1 MIVLLDDIGKW
12 FSWPSSWDNI
22 SSSAKMSKGEPA
34 HFDLSENAV
43 AAIGM
48 QWSIVEIAKDD
59 DTKRRHNG

>member
-1 MIVLLDDIGKW
+1 MVLVAIIMG
-12 FSWPSSWDNI
+12 NI
-22 SSSAKMSKGEPA
+22 STASSAKMSKGESA

>member
-1 MIVLLDDIGKW
+1 MVLVAIIMG
-12 FSWPSSWDNI
+12 NI
-22 SSSAKMSKGEPA
+22 STASSAKMSKGEPA

-43 AAIGM
+43 AVIGM

>member
-1 MIVLLDDIGKW
+1 MG
-12 FSWPSSWDNI
+12 NI
-22 SSSAKMSKGEPA
+22 STASSAKMSKGEPA

>member
-1 MIVLLDDIGKW
+1 MVLVAIIMG
-12 FSWPSSWDNI
+12 NI

-43 AAIGM
+43 GAIGM